1 MSILAREKD
10 LSSWN
15 HFIKEKKDVKEFR
28 KYFHSSGIEYETKK
42 LIKFYID
49 KAQQNLS
56 FISEQKRKNL
66 ILYSE
71 LILNR
76 EF

>member
-1 MSILAREKD
+1 MSLEDNLNKFW
-10 LSSWN
+10 LVLN
-15 HFIKEKKDVKEFR
+15 HKQDI
-28 KYFHSSGIEYETKK
+28 SIPSETKK

-56 FISEQKRKNL
+56 FILEKKRKNL